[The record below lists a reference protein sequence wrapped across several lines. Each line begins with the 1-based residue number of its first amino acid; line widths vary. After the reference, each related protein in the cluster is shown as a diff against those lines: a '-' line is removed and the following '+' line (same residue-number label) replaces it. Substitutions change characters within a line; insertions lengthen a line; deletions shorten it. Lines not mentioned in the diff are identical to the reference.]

1 MKVYICP
8 KCGWMRTVS
17 RRSQVE
23 CFKCSHPDMTLCK
36 ISYEQYTAM
45 DESERKDY
53 AHSWMYINDK
63 KGSRLAKMIGME
75 KGNE

>member
-1 MKVYICP
+1 
-8 KCGWMRTVS
+8 
-17 RRSQVE
+17 
-23 CFKCSHPDMTLCK
+23 MTLCK